1 MGRLDKAI
9 GQDELA
15 EGAMRFRHAAKLAQT
30 LLGAHFP
37 RTGDADQDLVGF
49 VGDRRARRGA
59 ELRVVCPPPQQDM
72 GVNQEVHQS

>member
-1 MGRLDKAI
+1 MGRWTKPSART
-9 GQDELA
+9 ELA

-37 RTGDADQDLVGF
+37 RTGGADQDLVGF

-59 ELRVVCPPPQQDM
+59 ELRVVCPPPQQGM
-72 GVNQEVHQS
+72 GVDQEAHQS